1 MLPPAS
7 LEAPVAEIHPLPSPV
22 STLLQSS
29 PDISC
34 TPETVLSLSP
44 QLITQTGVQH
54 LTEGEHNPLNHNQA
68 LVHPPQ
74 QVN

>member
-7 LEAPVAEIHPLPSPV
+7 AEAEIHALPSPV
-22 STLLQSS
+22 STLLQSP

-44 QLITQTGVQH
+44 QLITQKGEQQFS
-54 LTEGEHNPLNHNQA
+54 EGEHNPLHHNQA
-68 LVHPPQ
+68 LVHSHEE
-74 QVN
+74 VN